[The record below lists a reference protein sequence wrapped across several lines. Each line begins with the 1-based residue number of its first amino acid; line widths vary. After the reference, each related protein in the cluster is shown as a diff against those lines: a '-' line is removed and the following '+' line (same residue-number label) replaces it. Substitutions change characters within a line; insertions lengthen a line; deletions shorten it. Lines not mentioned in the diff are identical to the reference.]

1 MNMTQKEIIILI
13 ADTIGFIIG
22 LAFFTSL
29 LWL

>member
-1 MNMTQKEIIILI
+1 MTQKELLILI